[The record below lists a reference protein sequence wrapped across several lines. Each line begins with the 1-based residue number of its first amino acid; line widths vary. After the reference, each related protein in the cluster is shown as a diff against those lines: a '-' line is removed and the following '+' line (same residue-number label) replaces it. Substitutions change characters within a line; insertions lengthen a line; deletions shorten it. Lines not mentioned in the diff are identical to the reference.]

1 MNEEAAG
8 EMNPDEIKVGGWEAA
23 HRESSDRDAPSLPS
37 ARIPHLGHTLLFVIF
52 TGLLLLLAQTLLLV
66 PLMQHGASPLA
77 ETLRHPKL
85 LLGSEAATYLLTLAI
100 SWLVFPLL
108 WHRGFLAGIAWG
120 GSTALR
126 LAFRL
131 IPLGILTGWTVQA
144 ISSLISMPK
153 TVPMDNFFRST
164 SDVWL
169 VTFFGTLLAPLFE
182 EIAFRGFL
190 LPACAIAFDWLGPV
204 LRYIVQFSLCRL
216 RGEPPPEHLAFFRET
231 RSAGLANG
239 TGNLAFRSLPALVL
253 SSLLTSALFGLLHAQ
268 QLGYTW
274 AAVLLLTGVSLVL
287 TTVRIRTRS
296 VACSTLVHGSYN
308 LSVFIVLFIATGG
321 YRHLDRIG
329 H

>member
-1 MNEEAAG
+1 MNEDAIGELQPNKTAAEWKPAYG
-8 EMNPDEIKVGGWEAA
+8 ESHDPDTS
-23 HRESSDRDAPSLPS
+23 RLPS
-37 ARIPHLGHTLLFVIF
+37 ARIPHLGHALLFILF

-66 PLMQHGASPLA
+66 PLIQPGASPLA
-77 ETLRHPKL
+77 ESLRHPKL

-100 SWLVFPLL
+100 SWLVFPLF
-108 WHRGFLAGIAWG
+108 WHRGFLDGIAWHG
-120 GSTALR
+120 RTAVR
-126 LAFRL
+126 HAFKL

-153 TVPMDNFFRST
+153 AVPMDDFFRST
-164 SDVWL
+164 SDIWL

-190 LPACAIAFDWLGPV
+190 LPACAITFDWLGPA
-204 LRYIVQFSLCRL
+204 LRYAVQFTQCRL
-216 RGEPPPEHLAFFRET
+216 RGERPPQHLIPFREI
-231 RSAGLANG
+231 RAAGLAEG
-239 TGNLAFRSLPALVL
+239 TGNLAFRSRTAILL
-253 SSLLTSALFGLLHAQ
+253 SSLLTSAIFGLLHAQ

-308 LSVFIVLFIATGG
+308 LSVFIVLFMATGG
-321 YRHLDRIG
+321 YRHLDSLG